1 MRPMIMPA
9 TNSDEKGKT
18 LQFLLILACYFGLH
32 ILLRVTVSHSLD
44 YDEAEQAM
52 LSQWLLPGYTEQ
64 PPLYTWIQHYLFR
77 IFGESVFAVS
87 LLKNSLLFLTYVF
100 VFLSSR
106 IILTNN
112 RAAILATCSLL
123 LIPQIAWESQRDM
136 THTTL
141 VVFAAAA
148 SLYQAMRLMEK
159 RTCFNY
165 ILWGLFLGIGFMAK
179 ANFGLFV
186 VILLLT
192 LSTFSEGRKV
202 LFNWKIIFSLSVL
215 FGLAGNY
222 FYWMFNNQDIV
233 FSATKKFKRAVDNYY
248 IKGSISLV
256 ANSFLFLTP
265 LWLFYLIFFP
275 SGFDAKWWEERTFH
289 QKFIARYIVFFFL
302 VLLLVVLFFKV
313 TYVKDRW
320 LQPLLFAVP
329 ILFFSRVP
337 SDKLTAGRCK
347 GFLTVV
353 GIAATTIYLAFTI
366 RVTGASYIERFCR
379 MNYPFIPM
387 AEDIRATGFDSGLI
401 ISDNRFL
408 AGNMHFQFPSSP
420 ALIPEFHFEDLP
432 ATQGFNNALVIWMA
446 DRSADV
452 PEKLSSFLSDK
463 YGINAEEYKVEYFE
477 HLYKFARTEK
487 VRLAVIFVPLKQ
499 PSPPILR

>member
-1 MRPMIMPA
+1 MLGLKKMES
-9 TNSDEKGKT
+9 TNSEYRFKS
-18 LQFLLILACYFGLH
+18 LHFLFILACYFGLH
-32 ILLRVTVSHSLD
+32 VLLRVTVSDSLD

-52 LSQWLLPGYTEQ
+52 LGQWLLPGYTEQ

-77 IFGESVFAVS
+77 IFGENVFSVS
-87 LLKNSLLFLTYVF
+87 LLKNSLLYLTYVF
-100 VFLSSR
+100 VFFSSR
-106 IILTNN
+106 IILKNN

-148 SLYQAMRLMEK
+148 SLYQSLRLMEK

-165 ILWGLFLGIGFMAK
+165 LLFGLFLGIGFMAK
-179 ANFGLFV
+179 ANFGLFLI
-186 VILLLT
+186 ILFLT
-192 LSTFSEGRKV
+192 LVTFPQGRRV
-202 LFNWKIIFSLSVL
+202 LFNWKILLSFAVL

-248 IKGSISLV
+248 VKGSLSLI

-275 SGFDAKWWEERTFH
+275 SGYDAKWWEERTFH
-289 QKFIARYIVFFFL
+289 QRFIARYIVFFFI
-302 VLLLVVLFFKV
+302 VLLMVVLLFKV

-320 LQPLLFAVP
+320 LQPLLFVVP

-337 SDKLTAGRCK
+337 VEKLTLARYK
-347 GFLTVV
+347 GFLTVI
-353 GIAATTIYLAFTI
+353 GIAATAVYLAFTI
-366 RVTGASYIERFCR
+366 RVVGASYIDRFCR
-379 MNYPFIPM
+379 LNYPFSLM
-387 AEDIRATGFDSGLI
+387 AEDIRANGFESGLI

-408 AGNMHFQFPSSP
+408 AGNMHFQFPTSP
-420 ALIPEFHFEDLP
+420 ALVPEYHFENLP
-432 ATQGFNNALVIWMA
+432 STQGIQNGLVIWKA
-446 DRSADV
+446 DASQNI
-452 PEKLSSFLSDK
+452 PEKLSLFLNQK
-463 YGINAEEYKVEYFE
+463 YEINAEEQPIKYFE
-477 HLYKFARTEK
+477 HTYKYGRTET
-487 VRLAVIFVPLKQ
+487 VRLAVMSIPLNQ
-499 PSPPILR
+499 P